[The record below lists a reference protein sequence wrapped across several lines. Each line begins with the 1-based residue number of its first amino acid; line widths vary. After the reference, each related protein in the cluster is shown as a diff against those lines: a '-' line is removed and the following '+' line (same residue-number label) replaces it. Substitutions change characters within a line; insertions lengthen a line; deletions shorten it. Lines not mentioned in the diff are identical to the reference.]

1 MFYSLE
7 EYISLPLWQIN
18 SESAS
23 IINEEQN
30 YSIYENLKSRDNKIN
45 GEIIFK
51 IEKLLPIFIP
61 KIPKLDKCDNDILKE
76 TEAETFKKEKKIEE
90 NNINDLDDINQN
102 QKKSKI
108 TSLTK
113 KKKRNRKKN
122 IPRRKFN
129 TDNIRR
135 KIISKFFYCL
145 IKNIN
150 NKLKLIGI
158 KKRFRNLP
166 SIFRYN
172 FISKVL
178 HEKDKSKIDF
188 TFEQLITKNILG
200 IKMEEKIFIYNLNVL
215 KSLNHSLLN
224 IIVNMKFSQLYEEFL
239 ESEDFNDGKMNKN
252 EDDQNYINR
261 CKKKAFEF
269 LNFYKN

>member
-1 MFYSLE
+1 MLYSSE
-7 EYISLPLWQIN
+7 EDISLLLWQIN
-18 SESAS
+18 SELAS

-30 YSIYENLKSRDNKIN
+30 YSINENCKSRDNKIN

-90 NNINDLDDINQN
+90 NNINDLGDINQN

-108 TSLTK
+108 TSLP
-113 KKKRNRKKN
+113 KKKRRKKKN
-122 IPRRKFN
+122 ILRRKFN

-145 IKNIN
+145 IKNVN

-166 SIFRYN
+166 SIFRYK

-188 TFEQLITKNILG
+188 TFKQLITKNILG
-200 IKMEEKIFIYNLNVL
+200 IEMEEKIFIYNLNVL
-215 KSLNHSLLN
+215 KSLNHPLLN
-224 IIVNMKFSQLYEEFL
+224 TIVNMKFSQLYEEYL
-239 ESEDFNDGKMNKN
+239 KSEDFNDGKMDKN

-261 CKKKAFEF
+261 CKKKGFEF
-269 LNFYKN
+269 LNFYKNY